1 MSTQTKRI
9 IRDLG
14 DGLILRHGVPSD
26 GEALALFNGEQHGEG
41 GLTSRDGQGLV
52 AMTRDLF
59 TRPHVSLTPND
70 FTIVEETA
78 SGRIVSAMCLIQQT
92 WTYEGI
98 EFGMG
103 RPEYVATHP
112 DFRKRGLIRAQFD
125 VVHQWSAERGLMVQG
140 ITGIP
145 YFYRQFGY
153 EFALDLGGRRFGSQ
167 VPTLTLGPGAHLP
180 REQVPGSAGEDG
192 ETETFCMRP
201 AEEKDIP
208 FMMSVYEYAR
218 KRSMVSAHWP
228 RQHWHNNLYEMSR
241 DNVQYLVFRIIE
253 RVDSHEPVGYIA
265 LEPQLGRTGV
275 NMFHYELM
283 PGISWLEVTPGVV
296 RYIWNI
302 GQEYARTE
310 NRPCTS
316 FGFIL
321 GAQHPAYAVMGD
333 GLPHV
338 HDPYA
343 WYLRVPDLV
352 GFLHHIKPV
361 LEKRLAESIAC
372 GHSGEFLIGM
382 YPRGIKLI
390 LERGQITT
398 IESWKPNH
406 ADHGKAGFP
415 ALTFLQILFGYRSF
429 EELKHAFPDC
439 WWDNDQTRAVINA
452 LFPKKYSN
460 VYGIV

>member
-1 MSTQTKRI
+1 M
-9 IRDLG
+9 
-14 DGLILRHGVPSD
+14 PED
-26 GEALALFNGEQHGEG
+26 GEALAQFNGEHLEEG
-41 GLTSRDGQGLV
+41 GLASRDGQRLA

-59 TRPHVSLTPND
+59 ARPHMSLTPND
-70 FTIVEETA
+70 FTIVEEVS
-78 SGRIVSAMCLIQQT
+78 SGRIVSSMCLIQQT

-125 VVHQWSAERGLMVQG
+125 VVHQWSAERGLVVQG

-167 VPTLTLGPGAHLP
+167 VPKLK
-180 REQVPGSAGEDG
+180 VG

-201 AEEKDIP
+201 AEKNDIP
-208 FMMSVYEYAR
+208 FMLSVYEYAR
-218 KRSMVSAHWP
+218 KRSMVSADWP
-228 RQHWHNNLYEMSR
+228 EQHWHNNLYEMSQ
-241 DNVQYLVFRIIE
+241 DNIQRLLFCIIE
-253 RVDSHEPVGYIA
+253 RVDSQEPVGYLA
-265 LEPQLGRTGV
+265 LEAELGRTGV
-275 NMFHYELM
+275 NMFHYELR
-283 PGISWLEVTPGVV
+283 PGVSWLEVTPGVV
-296 RYIWNI
+296 RYMWKV
-302 GQEYARTE
+302 GQDYARTE
-310 NRPCTS
+310 NRPCTT

-321 GAQHPAYAVMGD
+321 GAQHPAYRALGN
-333 GLPHV
+333 GLLQV

-352 GFLHHIKPV
+352 GFLNHIGPV

-372 GHSGEFLIGM
+372 GHSGEYLIGM
-382 YPRGIKLI
+382 YPKGIKLI
-390 LERGQITT
+390 LEGGRIAG
-398 IESWKPNH
+398 IELWKPSH
-406 ADHGKAGFP
+406 ADHGNAGFP

-429 EELKHAFPDC
+429 EELKYAFPDC
-439 WWDNDQTRAVINA
+439 WWDNDQTHVLIEA
-452 LFPKKYSN
+452 LFPKKNSN

>member
-1 MSTQTKRI
+1 MNTISTQTKRI

-26 GEALALFNGEQHGEG
+26 GEALALFNGEQHAEG
-41 GLTSRDGQGLV
+41 GLASRDGQGLA

-59 TRPHVSLTPND
+59 TRPHMSLTPEH
-70 FTIVEETA
+70 FTIVEESS
-78 SGRIVSAMCLIQQT
+78 SGRIVSAMCLIEQT
-92 WTYEGI
+92 WMYEGI

-112 DFRKRGLIRAQFD
+112 AFRGRGLIRAQFD
-125 VVHQWSAERGLMVQG
+125 VVHQWSLERGLMVQG

-167 VPTLTLGPGAHLP
+167 VPKLK
-180 REQVPGSAGEDG
+180 DG
-192 ETETFCMRP
+192 ETEKFHMRP
-201 AEEKDIP
+201 AEENDIP
-208 FMMSVYEYAR
+208 FMMSVYEFAR
-218 KRSMVSAHWP
+218 KRSMVSANWP
-228 RQHWHNNLYEMSR
+228 QVHWHNNLYEMSR
-241 DNVQYLVFRIIE
+241 DNIQYLDFRIIE
-253 RVDSHEPVGYIA
+253 HVDSHEPVGYLA
-265 LEPQLGRTGV
+265 LASQLGRTGV

-296 RYIWNI
+296 RYLWNI
-302 GQEYARTE
+302 GQEYAQAE
-310 NRPCTS
+310 KRPCTS

-321 GAQHPAYAVMGD
+321 GAQHPAYLAMGE
-333 GLPHV
+333 GLPQV

-352 GFLHHIKPV
+352 GFLNHVKSV

-372 GHSGEFLIGM
+372 GHGGELLIGM
-382 YPRGIKLI
+382 YPKGIKLI
-390 LERGQITT
+390 LERGRIAS
-398 IESWKPNH
+398 IESWKPDH
-406 ADHGKAGFP
+406 ADHGNAGFP

-429 EELKHAFPDC
+429 EELKYAFPDC
-439 WWDNDQTRAVINA
+439 WWDNDQTRALINA
-452 LFPKKYSN
+452 LFPKKNSN
-460 VYGIV
+460 AYGIV

>member
-1 MSTQTKRI
+1 MFAQTKKI

-14 DGLILRHGVPSD
+14 DGLILRHGSPED
-26 GEALALFNGEQHGEG
+26 AEPLAQFNGEQLAEG
-41 GLTSRDGQGLV
+41 GLASRDGQGLA

-125 VVHQWSAERGLMVQG
+125 VVHQWSAERGLIVQG

-153 EFALDLGGRRFGSQ
+153 DFALNLDGRRFGSQ
-167 VPTLTLGPGAHLP
+167 VPKLKDGGAEML
-180 REQVPGSAGEDG
+180 
-192 ETETFCMRP
+192 CMRP

-208 FMMSVYEYAR
+208 FMMSVYEYGR
-218 KRSMVSAHWP
+218 RRSMVSANWP
-228 RQHWHNNLYEMSR
+228 QKHWHNNLYEMST
-241 DNVQYLVFRIIE
+241 DNIQRLVFCIVE
-253 RVDSHEPVGYIA
+253 RVDGHEPIGYLA
-265 LEPQLGRTGV
+265 LAPQLGRTGV

-296 RYIWNI
+296 RYLWNV

-310 NRPCTS
+310 NRPCTT

-321 GAQHPAYAVMGD
+321 GAQHPAYVVMGD
-333 GLPHV
+333 GLPQAY
-338 HDPYA
+338 DPYA
-343 WYLRVPDLV
+343 WYLRVPDLI
-352 GFLHHIKPV
+352 GFLHHIKPI
-361 LEKRLAESIAC
+361 LENRLAESIAC

-390 LERGQITT
+390 LERGRIAT

-406 ADHGKAGFP
+406 ADHGNAGFP

-429 EELKHAFPDC
+429 EELKYAFPDC

-452 LFPKKYSN
+452 LFPKKNSN

>member
-1 MSTQTKRI
+1 MLAQTQKI

-14 DGLILRHGVPSD
+14 DGLILRHGLPED

-41 GLTSRDGQGLV
+41 GLASWDGQGLA

-59 TRPHVSLTPND
+59 TRPHVSLTPDD

-78 SGRIVSAMCLIQQT
+78 SGRIVSSMCLIQQT

-103 RPEYVATHP
+103 RPEYVASHP
-112 DFRKRGLIRAQFD
+112 DFRKRGLIRAQFE

-153 EFALDLGGRRFGSQ
+153 EFALNLDGRRFGSQ
-167 VPTLTLGPGAHLP
+167 VPNLK
-180 REQVPGSAGEDG
+180 DG
-192 ETETFCMRP
+192 ETEKFCMRP
-201 AEEKDIP
+201 AEKKDIV
-208 FMMSVYEYAR
+208 FMMSVYDYGR
-218 KRSMVSAHWP
+218 KRSMVSANWP
-228 RQHWHNNLYEMSR
+228 QVHWHNNLYEMSDHNIQR
-241 DNVQYLVFRIIE
+241 LVFCLIE
-253 RVDSHEPVGYIA
+253 RVDSHEPIGYLA
-265 LEPQLGRTGV
+265 LAPQLRRTGV

-283 PGISWLEVTPGVV
+283 PGNSWLEVTPGVV
-296 RYIWNI
+296 RYLWNV
-302 GQEYARTE
+302 GQEYARAE
-310 NRPCTS
+310 NRPCAT

-321 GAQHPAYAVMGD
+321 GAQHPAYIVLGD
-333 GLPHV
+333 GLPQV
-338 HDPYA
+338 REPYA
-343 WYLRVPDLV
+343 WYLRVPDV
-352 GFLHHIKPV
+352 IGFLHHIKPV

-372 GHSGEFLIGM
+372 GHSGEFLVGM
-382 YPRGIKLI
+382 YPEGAKLI
-390 LERGQITT
+390 LEHGRIA
-398 IESWKPNH
+398 IEPWKPAH
-406 ADHGKAGFP
+406 ADHGNAGFP

-439 WWDNDQTRAVINA
+439 WWDGDQTRVLINV
-452 LFPKKYSN
+452 LFPKKNSN